1 MMTLLNNCLMKIPE
15 KCMVLPIQPFSDKS
29 QNLQTC
35 IVEVLAV
42 GAYGLNGHWFLHA

>member
-1 MMTLLNNCLMKIPE
+1 MLNNCLMKIPE

-29 QNLQTC
+29 QNLQRC

-42 GAYGLNGHWFLHA
+42 GAFWVKWALVSACLI